1 MLRASAFP
9 FIMARVPNRV
19 ARFVNAISSIYACLG
34 GGKESS
40 LILYASIFWQFRSPS
55 HCSPFDSQPS
65 PCCIHHGG
73 LLNLFCLFVDAIHTF
88 FSCHH
93 TQFFPL
99 FIHILVFF
107 YLSQQHLFCCLLH
120 VSSTFENYWRLVFG
134 LVYPGRLGIVHKWL
148 RLGVIGCCPTAWSCG
163 VTVLTQLV
171 LYWMQLSRLIPLGVT
186 NVQVPKVGCQFDISG
201 ATWCRE
207 TIGKTWCLSCCL
219 TAWSWGVICYLMW
232 LVLINVPDLWTM
244 SFHWPCQFRRYHPS
258 T

>member
-40 LILYASIFWQFRSPS
+40 LILYASIFWQFRSLS

-107 YLSQQHLFCCLLH
+107 LPQSTTSFLLLTPC
-120 VSSTFENYWRLVFG
+120 VLNIRELLKVGLWFG
-134 LVYPGRLGIVHKWL
+134 LPW
-148 RLGVIGCCPTAWSCG
+148 
-163 VTVLTQLV
+163 
-171 LYWMQLSRLIPLGVT
+171 
-186 NVQVPKVGCQFDISG
+186 
-201 ATWCRE
+201 ATWHC
-207 TIGKTWCLSCCL
+207 
-219 TAWSWGVICYLMW
+219 A
-232 LVLINVPDLWTM
+232 
-244 SFHWPCQFRRYHPS
+244 
-258 T
+258 